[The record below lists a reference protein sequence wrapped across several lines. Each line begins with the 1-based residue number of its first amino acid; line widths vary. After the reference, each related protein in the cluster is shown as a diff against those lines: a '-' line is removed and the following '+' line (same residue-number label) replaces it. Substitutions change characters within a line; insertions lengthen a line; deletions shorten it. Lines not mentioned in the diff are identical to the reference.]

1 MTMSIYKR
9 LGIRTVINGNAT
21 LTRLGG
27 SIMPPEVVA
36 AMADASKHFVDIIE
50 LQKRVGE
57 EIAKLTHN
65 EAAYVSCGAA
75 AALTLSTAACITG
88 LDAAKRE
95 KLPLSLSSGRGGFQP
110 HTLPPGR
117 GGFQPHTMKNEVI
130 VHRHGR
136 VGYDFAVRQV
146 GVTFVEIGNENGTS
160 PDELESAITEKTAA
174 VFYFANPSREHLWVS
189 YEEAIAIAKRH
200 DVPLIVDAAAQLPP
214 PENLWRFTQMGADLA
229 LFSGGKGL
237 CGPQSSGLIVG
248 KQSLID
254 AIAFN
259 GPPHP
264 FIGRGMK
271 VGKEEM
277 IGLLAAVEWYVNQ
290 DHVQLQQSYEDQ
302 VTYYA
307 GVFADI
313 QGVTVHRSFP
323 SEAGQPMPRTEIRF
337 DEEHLGITRNE
348 ILQQLAE
355 GEPAIDIAGAGAN
368 GVLINGQTLMPGE
381 IEIIAQRL
389 KEIVLS
395 PRKL

>member
-1 MTMSIYKR
+1 MSIYKR

-36 AMADASKHFVDIIE
+36 AMADAAKHFVDIIE

-88 LDAAKRE
+88 LDPDTRE
-95 KLPLSLSSGRGGFQP
+95 KLPHLDPS
-110 HTLPPGR
+110 
-117 GGFQPHTMKNEVI
+117 MKSEVI

-146 GVTFVEIGNENGTS
+146 GVTFVEIGDENGTTS
-160 PDELESAITEKTAA
+160 DELENAITEKTAA
-174 VFYFANPSREHLWVS
+174 IFYFANPTREHLWVP

-200 DVPLIVDAAAQLPP
+200 NVPLIVDAAAQLPP

-248 KQSLID
+248 KESLIE

-271 VGKEEM
+271 VEKKNWSVYS
-277 IGLLAAVEWYVNQ
+277 LLLSGTWIRTTTNYSNPTRIRLPTTTKCSQISKA
-290 DHVQLQQSYEDQ
+290 LQSI
-302 VTYYA
+302 V
-307 GVFADI
+307 
-313 QGVTVHRSFP
+313 SFP
-323 SEAGQPMPRTEIRF
+323 PKPDNPCLAPKFGLM
-337 DEEHLGITRNE
+337 RNNSASHGTKSFSNSQKVNP
-348 ILQQLAE
+348 LLTFQ
-355 GEPAIDIAGAGAN
+355 D
-368 GVLINGQTLMPGE
+368 
-381 IEIIAQRL
+381 QR
-389 KEIVLS
+389 KTVS
-395 PRKL
+395 SSMDKR

>member
-1 MTMSIYKR
+1 MKLTSTSVNWTVKKLGSIYKR

-36 AMADASKHFVDIIE
+36 AMLDASKHFVDIID

-57 EIAKLTHN
+57 EIAKRTHN

-75 AALTLSTAACITG
+75 AGLTLSTAACITG
-88 LDAAKRE
+88 LDATKRE
-95 KLPLSLSSGRGGFQP
+95 KLPHLDAS
-110 HTLPPGR
+110 
-117 GGFQPHTMKNEVI
+117 MKNEVI

-136 VGYDFAVRQV
+136 VGYDFAIRQV
-146 GVTFVEIGNENGTS
+146 GVTFVEIGDANGTT
-160 PDELESAITEKTAA
+160 PYELERAITEKTAA
-174 VFYFANPSREHLWVS
+174 IFYFANPTREHLWVP
-189 YEEAIAIAKRH
+189 YEKAIAIAKRH

-214 PENLWRFTQMGADLA
+214 PENLWRFTEMGADVA

-237 CGPQSSGLIVG
+237 CGPQSSGLILG
-248 KQSLID
+248 KKSLIE

-277 IGLLAAVEWYVNQ
+277 VGLLAAVEWYLDQ
-290 DHVQLQQSYEDQ
+290 DHEALQQAYEDQ
-302 VTYYA
+302 VTYYTE
-307 GVFADI
+307 VFADV
-313 QGVTVHRSFP
+313 QGVTVHRSYP

-337 DEEHLGITRNE
+337 DEARLGITRTE
-348 ILQQLAE
+348 ILQHLAD
-355 GEPAIDIAGAGAN
+355 GEPAIDIAAAGAN
-368 GVLINGQTLMPGE
+368 GVLINGQTLMPEE
-381 IEIIAQRL
+381 IEIIAHRIKKIL
-389 KEIVLS
+389 TETLI
-395 PRKL
+395 

>member
-1 MTMSIYKR
+1 
-9 LGIRTVINGNAT
+9 
-21 LTRLGG
+21 
-27 SIMPPEVVA
+27 MPPEVVK
-36 AMADASKHFVDIIE
+36 AMAEASQYFVDIIE

-57 EIAKLTHN
+57 ELAKLTHN

-95 KLPLSLSSGRGGFQP
+95 KLPHLDAS
-110 HTLPPGR
+110 
-117 GGFQPHTMKNEVI
+117 MKNEVI

-146 GVTFVEIGNENGTS
+146 GVTFVEIGDENGTT
-160 PDELESAITEKTAA
+160 PDELEAAITEKTAA
-174 VFYFANPSREHLWVS
+174 IFYFANPSREYLWVP
-189 YEEAIAIAKRH
+189 YEKAIPVAKRH
-200 DVPLIVDAAAQLPP
+200 GIPLIVDTAAQLPP

-237 CGPQSSGLIVG
+237 YGPQSSGLIVG
-248 KQSLID
+248 KKSLIE

-264 FIGRGMK
+264 YIGRGMK

-277 IGLLAAVEWYVNQ
+277 VGLLAAVKWYLNQ
-290 DHVQLQQSYEDQ
+290 DHEELQQSYEDQ

-307 GVFADI
+307 EVFADI

-337 DEEHLGITRNE
+337 DEEQLGITRNE
-348 ILQQLAE
+348 ILQQLAA
-355 GEPAIDIAGAGAN
+355 GEPSIDIAGTGAN

-381 IEIIAQRL
+381 VEIIAQRL
-389 KEIVLS
+389 KEILDET
-395 PRKL
+395 

>member
-1 MTMSIYKR
+1 MNIYKR

-36 AMADASKHFVDIIE
+36 AMADAAKHFVDIID

-75 AALTLSTAACITG
+75 AGLTLSTAACITG

-95 KLPLSLSSGRGGFQP
+95 KLPLSLSPPVGAVSNRTHAP
-110 HTLPPGR
+110 SPGR
-117 GGFQPHTMKNEVI
+117 DSFQPHTMKNEII

-146 GVTFVEIGNENGTS
+146 GVAFVEIGDENGTS
-160 PDELESAITEKTAA
+160 AAELENAITEKTAA
-174 VFYFANPSREHLWVS
+174 IFYFANPDREHLWVP
-189 YEEAIAIAKRH
+189 YQEAIAIAKRH

-214 PENLWRFTQMGADLA
+214 PENLWRFTEMGADLA

-248 KQSLID
+248 KKSLIE

-277 IGLLAAVEWYVNQ
+277 VGLLAAVEWYLNQ
-290 DHVQLQQSYEDQ
+290 DHEELQQSYEDQ

-307 GVFADI
+307 EVFADT

-368 GVLINGQTLMPGE
+368 GVLINGQTLMPAE
-381 IEIIAQRL
+381 VEIIAQRL
-389 KEIVLS
+389 KEILNET
-395 PRKL
+395 

>member
-1 MTMSIYKR
+1 MNIYQR

-27 SIMPPEVVA
+27 SIMPSEVVA
-36 AMADASKHFVDIIE
+36 AMVDASKHFVDIIE

-88 LDAAKRE
+88 LDPAKRE
-95 KLPLSLSSGRGGFQP
+95 NLPLGTSGGDSSQPIGTSSGRSGFQP
-110 HTLPPGR
+110 PI
-117 GGFQPHTMKNEVI
+117 MKNEAI

-146 GVTFVEIGNENGTS
+146 GVNFVEIGDENGTT
-160 PDELESAITEKTAA
+160 PEELENTITEKTAA
-174 VFYFANPSREHLWVS
+174 IFYFANPSREHLWVP
-189 YEEAIAIAKRH
+189 YEKAISIAKKH

-237 CGPQSSGLIVG
+237 HGPQSSGLIVG
-248 KQSLID
+248 KKSLIE

-259 GPPHP
+259 GPPNP

-277 IGLLAAVEWYVNQ
+277 VGLLAAVEWYLNQ
-290 DHVQLQQSYEDQ
+290 DHEKLQQSYEDQ
-302 VTYYA
+302 ITYYTE
-307 GVFADI
+307 VFKDI

-337 DEEHLGITRNE
+337 DAKELGITRDDL
-348 ILQQLAE
+348 LQQLQTSD
-355 GEPAIDIAGAGAN
+355 PAIDIAGAGAN
-368 GVLINGQTLMPGE
+368 GVFINGQTLMPGE
-381 IEIIAQRL
+381 IEIIANRI
-389 KEIVLS
+389 KEILW
-395 PRKL
+395 RKHK

>member
-1 MTMSIYKR
+1 MNIYKR
-9 LGIRTVINGNAT
+9 LGIHTVINGNAT

-88 LDAAKRE
+88 LDATKRE
-95 KLPLSLSSGRGGFQP
+95 KLPHLDDS
-110 HTLPPGR
+110 
-117 GGFQPHTMKNEVI
+117 MKNEAI

-146 GVTFVEIGNENGTS
+146 GVNFVEIGDENGTTAA
-160 PDELESAITEKTAA
+160 ELENAITEKTAA
-174 VFYFANPSREHLWVS
+174 IFYFANPGREHLWVP
-189 YEEAIAIAKRH
+189 YEKAISIAKKH

-214 PENLWRFTQMGADLA
+214 PENLWRFTHKGADLA

-237 CGPQSSGLIVG
+237 HGPQSSGLIVG
-248 KQSLID
+248 TKPLIE

-271 VGKEEM
+271 VGKEELV
-277 IGLLAAVEWYVNQ
+277 GLLAAVEWYLNQ
-290 DHVQLQQSYEDQ
+290 DHAQLQQSYEDQ
-302 VTYYA
+302 ITYYA
-307 GVFADI
+307 EVFKDI
-313 QGVTVHRSFP
+313 RGVTVHRSFP

-337 DEEHLGITRNE
+337 DAEQLGITRDE
-348 ILQQLAE
+348 ILQQLQT
-355 GEPAIDIAGAGAN
+355 GDPAIDIAGTGAN
-368 GVLINGQTLMPGE
+368 GVLINGQTLMPEE
-381 IEIIAQRL
+381 IEIIAHRL
-389 KEIVLS
+389 KEILCS
-395 PRKL
+395 IDC

>member
-1 MTMSIYKR
+1 MNIYKR

-27 SIMPPEVVA
+27 SIMPSEVVA
-36 AMADASKHFVDIIE
+36 AMVDASKHFVDIIE

-75 AALTLSTAACITG
+75 AALTLSTAACVTG
-88 LDAAKRE
+88 LDATKRE
-95 KLPLSLSSGRGGFQP
+95 KLPHLDAS
-110 HTLPPGR
+110 
-117 GGFQPHTMKNEVI
+117 MKSEVI

-146 GVTFVEIGNENGTS
+146 GVTFVEIGDENGTTS
-160 PDELESAITEKTAA
+160 DELESAITEKTAA
-174 VFYFANPSREHLWVS
+174 IFYFANPSREHLWVP
-189 YEEAIAIAKRH
+189 YEKAISIAQKH
-200 DVPLIVDAAAQLPP
+200 GVPLIVDAAAQLPP
-214 PENLWRFTQMGADLA
+214 PENLWHFTQMGADLA

-237 CGPQSSGLIVG
+237 QGPQSSGLIVG
-248 KQSLID
+248 KKSLIE

-271 VGKEEM
+271 VGKEELV
-277 IGLLAAVEWYVNQ
+277 GLLAAVEWYLNQ
-290 DHVQLQQSYEDQ
+290 DHSEVQQSYEDQ

-307 GVFADI
+307 EVFKDI

-337 DEEHLGITRNE
+337 DTEQLGITRDE
-348 ILQQLAE
+348 ILQQLQT
-355 GEPAIDIAGAGAN
+355 GDPAIDIAGGGEN
-368 GVLINGQTLMPGE
+368 GVVINGQTLMPGE
-381 IEIIAQRL
+381 VEIIAQRL
-389 KEIVLS
+389 KAILFGK
-395 PRKL
+395 PP

>member
-1 MTMSIYKR
+1 MNIYKR

-36 AMADASKHFVDIIE
+36 AMADAAKHFVDIID

-95 KLPLSLSSGRGGFQP
+95 KITPLSRAPGRCGFQP
-110 HTLPPGR
+110 HTGPLSREVRFPTA
-117 GGFQPHTMKNEVI
+117 HNEKRNHCPSPRARRI
-130 VHRHGR
+130 RLRRTPSRCHIRRDRQRHRHSSR
-136 VGYDFAVRQV
+136 RIRKRHHRENRRHLLLRQPL
-146 GVTFVEIGNENGTS
+146 IENTS
-160 PDELESAITEKTAA
+160 GSP
-174 VFYFANPSREHLWVS
+174 

-214 PENLWRFTQMGADLA
+214 PESLWRFTQMGADLA

-248 KQSLID
+248 KKSLID

-271 VGKEEM
+271 VGKEEKWS
-277 IGLLAAVEWYVNQ
+277 GYLPQWN
-290 DHVQLQQSYEDQ
+290 
-302 VTYYA
+302 
-307 GVFADI
+307 
-313 QGVTVHRSFP
+313 
-323 SEAGQPMPRTEIRF
+323 
-337 DEEHLGITRNE
+337 GI
-348 ILQQLAE
+348 
-355 GEPAIDIAGAGAN
+355 
-368 GVLINGQTLMPGE
+368 
-381 IEIIAQRL
+381 
-389 KEIVLS
+389 
-395 PRKL
+395 

>member
-1 MTMSIYKR
+1 MTIYKR

-36 AMADASKHFVDIIE
+36 AMVDASKHFVDIIE

-88 LDAAKRE
+88 LDATKRG
-95 KLPLSLSSGRGGFQP
+95 KLPHLDDS
-110 HTLPPGR
+110 
-117 GGFQPHTMKNEVI
+117 MKSEVI

-136 VGYDFAVRQV
+136 VGYDFAVQQV
-146 GVTFVEIGNENGTS
+146 GVTFVEIGDENGTPS
-160 PDELESAITEKTAA
+160 DELESAITEKTAA
-174 VFYFANPSREHLWVS
+174 IFYFANPSREHLWVP
-189 YEEAIAIAKRH
+189 YEKAISIAQKH
-200 DVPLIVDAAAQLPP
+200 NVPLIVDAAAQLPP
-214 PENLWRFTQMGADLA
+214 PENLWRFTQMGADLV

-237 CGPQSSGLIVG
+237 QGPQSSGLIVG
-248 KQSLID
+248 KKPLIE

-277 IGLLAAVEWYVNQ
+277 VGLLAAVEWYLNQ
-290 DHVQLQQSYEDQ
+290 DHNEIQQSYEDQ

-307 GVFADI
+307 EVFKDI

-323 SEAGQPMPRTEIRF
+323 SEAGQSMPRTEIQF
-337 DEEHLGITRNE
+337 DPEQLNITRDE
-348 ILQQLAE
+348 ILQRLQT
-355 GEPAIDIAGAGAN
+355 GDPAIDIAGTGDN
-368 GVLINGQTLMPGE
+368 GVLINGQTLTPRE
-381 IEIIAQRL
+381 VEIIAHRL
-389 KEIVLS
+389 KEILCS
-395 PRKL
+395 IDR

>member
-1 MTMSIYKR
+1 MNVYEE
-9 LGIRTVINGNAT
+9 LGIRTIINGNAT

-27 SIMPPEVVA
+27 SIMPAEVVT
-36 AMADASKHFVDIIE
+36 AMIEASKYFVDIIA

-57 EIAKLTHN
+57 ELARLTHN

-95 KLPLSLSSGRGGFQP
+95 QLPLGSGSGAP
-110 HTLPPGR
+110 NLA
-117 GGFQPHTMKNEVI
+117 TMKSEVI
-130 VHRHGR
+130 VHRYGR

-146 GVTFVEIGNENGTS
+146 GVTFVELGDENGTS
-160 PDELESAITEKTAA
+160 PDELEAAITDKTAA
-174 VFYFANPSREHLWVS
+174 LFYFANPSREHLWVP
-189 YEEAIAIAKRH
+189 YEEGITIAKRH
-200 DVPLIVDAAAQLPP
+200 GVPVIVDAAAQLPP
-214 PENLWRFTQMGADLA
+214 KENLWRFTEMGADLVM
-229 LFSGGKGL
+229 FSGGKGL

-248 KQSLID
+248 TQQLID

-277 IGLLAAVEWYVNQ
+277 VGLLASVKWYLKHA
-290 DHVQLQQSYEDQ
+290 DTFQQVYEEQ
-302 VTYYA
+302 VVYFA
-307 GVFADI
+307 QEFADVP
-313 QGVTVHRSFP
+313 GVEVHRSFP

-337 DEEHLGITRNE
+337 DENRLGITRDA
-348 ILQQLAE
+348 ILHKLAAE
-355 GEPAIDIAGAGAN
+355 EPAIDIAGAGSN

-381 IEIIAQRL
+381 VQIIARRL
-389 KEIVLS
+389 KEILEI
-395 PRKL
+395 

>member
-1 MTMSIYKR
+1 MSIYKR

-27 SIMPPEVVA
+27 SIMPTEVVN

-65 EAAYVSCGAA
+65 EAAYVSNGAA

-88 LDAAKRE
+88 LDASKRA
-95 KLPLSLSSGRGGFQP
+95 KLPHLDNS
-110 HTLPPGR
+110 
-117 GGFQPHTMKNEVI
+117 MKNEVI

-136 VGYDFAVRQV
+136 VGYDFAVQMT
-146 GVTFVEIGNENGTS
+146 GVTFVEIGDENGTT
-160 PDELESAITEKTAA
+160 PDELENAITDKTAA
-174 VFYFANPSREHLWVS
+174 IFYFANPSREHLWVP
-189 YEEAIAIAKRH
+189 YEKGIEIAQKHGI
-200 DVPLIVDAAAQLPP
+200 PLIVDAAAQLPP
-214 PENLWRFTQMGADLA
+214 PENLWRFTQMGADIA
-229 LFSGGKGL
+229 MFSGGKGL

-248 KQSLID
+248 KKPLID

-277 IGLLAAVEWYVNQ
+277 VGLLAAVEWYLNQ
-290 DHVQLQQSYEDQ
+290 DHDEVMQSYEDQ
-302 VTYYA
+302 VAYYA
-307 GVFADI
+307 KVFKDI
-313 QGVTVHRSFP
+313 QGISVHRSFP

-337 DEEHLGITRNE
+337 DAEQLGVTRDE
-348 ILQQLAE
+348 ILHQLHI
-355 GEPAIDIAGAGAN
+355 GEPSIDIAGAGAN
-368 GVLINGQTLMPGE
+368 GILINGQTLMQGE
-381 IEIIAQRL
+381 VKIIANRIKEIINTT
-389 KEIVLS
+389 K
-395 PRKL
+395 

>member
-1 MTMSIYKR
+1 MNIYKR

-88 LDAAKRE
+88 LDATKRE
-95 KLPLSLSSGRGGFQP
+95 KLPYLDAS
-110 HTLPPGR
+110 
-117 GGFQPHTMKNEVI
+117 MKNEII

-146 GVTFVEIGNENGTS
+146 GVTFVEIGDEDGTT
-160 PDELESAITEKTAA
+160 PDELESVITEKTAA
-174 VFYFANPSREHLWVS
+174 IFYFANPNREHLWVP
-189 YEEAIAIAKRH
+189 YEEAIAIAKKY

-214 PENLWRFTQMGADLA
+214 PENLWRFTHQGADLA

-248 KQSLID
+248 KKSLIE

-277 IGLLAAVEWYVNQ
+277 VGLFAAVDRYLDQ
-290 DHVQLQQSYEDQ
+290 DHEALQQSYEDQ
-302 VTYYA
+302 VTYYTE
-307 GVFADI
+307 VFADM

-337 DEEHLGITRNE
+337 AEARLGITRNE
-348 ILQQLAE
+348 ILQQLAA
-355 GEPAIDIAGAGAN
+355 GEPAIDIAAAGAN

-381 IEIIAQRL
+381 IEIIAHRL
-389 KEIVLS
+389 KKILQ
-395 PRKL
+395 

>member
-1 MTMSIYKR
+1 MNIYKR

-36 AMADASKHFVDIIE
+36 AMAEASKHFVDIIE

-57 EIAKLTHN
+57 EIAKRTYN

-88 LDAAKRE
+88 LDPAKRE
-95 KLPLSLSSGRGGFQP
+95 KLPYLDTS
-110 HTLPPGR
+110 
-117 GGFQPHTMKNEVI
+117 MKSEVI

-146 GVTFVEIGNENGTS
+146 GVSFVEIGDENGTS
-160 PDELESAITEKTAA
+160 PDELENAITEKTAA
-174 VFYFANPSREHLWVS
+174 IFYFANPSREHLWVP
-189 YEEAIAIAKRH
+189 YEKAIAIAKKH
-200 DVPLIVDAAAQLPP
+200 QVPLIVDAAAQLPP
-214 PENLWRFTQMGADLA
+214 PENLWRFTHKGADLA

-237 CGPQSSGLIVG
+237 QGPQSSGLILG
-248 KQSLID
+248 KKSLID

-277 IGLLAAVEWYVNQ
+277 VGLLAAVQWYLDQ
-290 DHVQLQQSYEDQ
+290 DHEHLQQSYEDQ
-302 VTYYA
+302 ITYA
-307 GVFADI
+307 TEVFKNTP
-313 QGVTVHRSFP
+313 GVTVHRSFP

-337 DEEHLGITRNE
+337 DPEHLGITRDE
-348 ILQQLAE
+348 ILQHLQT
-355 GEPAIDIAGAGAN
+355 GDPAIDLAGAGEN
-368 GVLINGQTLMPGE
+368 GVVINGQTLMPGE
-381 IEIIAQRL
+381 IKIITHRL
-389 KEIVLS
+389 KEILAVS
-395 PRKL
+395 K

>member
-1 MTMSIYKR
+1 MNIYKR

-27 SIMPPEVVA
+27 SIMPSEVVE
-36 AMADASKHFVDIIE
+36 AMVEASKHFVDIIE

-57 EIAKLTHN
+57 EIAALTHN

-88 LDAAKRE
+88 LDTTTRE
-95 KLPLSLSSGRGGFQP
+95 KLPHLDAS
-110 HTLPPGR
+110 
-117 GGFQPHTMKNEVI
+117 MKSEVI

-146 GVTFVEIGNENGTS
+146 GVTFVEIGDENGTT
-160 PDELESAITEKTAA
+160 PDELENAISEKTAA
-174 VFYFANPSREHLWVS
+174 IFYFANPGREHLWVS
-189 YEEAIAIAKRH
+189 YEEAIAIAERH
-200 DVPLIVDAAAQLPP
+200 GVPLIVDAAAQLPP
-214 PENLWRFTQMGADLA
+214 PENLWRFTEMGADLA

-248 KQSLID
+248 KKSLIE

-277 IGLLAAVEWYVNQ
+277 VGLLAAVKWYLDQ
-290 DHVQLQQSYEDQ
+290 DHEALQQSYEDQ
-302 VTYYA
+302 ITYYDE
-307 GVFADI
+307 VFADI

-337 DEEHLGITRNE
+337 DAEQLGITRDE

-355 GEPAIDIAGAGAN
+355 GEPSIDIAGAGAD

-389 KEIVLS
+389 KEIVS
-395 PRKL
+395 NRRER

>member
-1 MTMSIYKR
+1 MTIYER

-36 AMADASKHFVDIIE
+36 AMSDASKHFVDIIE

-88 LDAAKRE
+88 LDATKRE
-95 KLPLSLSSGRGGFQP
+95 NLPLRPSPGTGGFQPSDSSSGRGGFQP
-110 HTLPPGR
+110 PP
-117 GGFQPHTMKNEVI
+117 MKSEVI

-136 VGYDFAVRQV
+136 VGYDFAVRQA
-146 GVTFVEIGNENGTS
+146 GVSFVEIGDENGTT
-160 PDELESAITEKTAA
+160 PDALENVITEKTAA
-174 VFYFANPSREHLWVS
+174 IFYFANPSREHLWVP
-189 YEEAIAIAKRH
+189 YKEAIAIAKKH

-237 CGPQSSGLIVG
+237 HGPQSSGLIVG
-248 KQSLID
+248 TKSLIE

-271 VGKEEM
+271 VGKEELV
-277 IGLLAAVEWYVNQ
+277 GLLAAVEWYLGQ
-290 DHVQLQQSYEDQ
+290 DHEQLQQSYEDQ
-302 VTYYA
+302 VTYYTE
-307 GVFADI
+307 VFENT

-337 DEEHLGITRNE
+337 DAEELGITRDE
-348 ILQQLAE
+348 ILEQLRT
-355 GEPAIDIAGAGAN
+355 GDPAIDIAGAGAD

-389 KEIVLS
+389 KEIVLN
-395 PRKL
+395 RGKR

>member
-1 MTMSIYKR
+1 MNIYKR

-27 SIMPPEVVA
+27 SIMPSEVVE
-36 AMADASKHFVDIIE
+36 AMVEASKHFVDIIE

-57 EIAKLTHN
+57 EIAALTHN

-88 LDAAKRE
+88 LDTTTRE
-95 KLPLSLSSGRGGFQP
+95 KLPHLDAS
-110 HTLPPGR
+110 
-117 GGFQPHTMKNEVI
+117 MKSEVI

-146 GVTFVEIGNENGTS
+146 GVTFVEIGDENGTT
-160 PDELESAITEKTAA
+160 PDELENAISEKTAA
-174 VFYFANPSREHLWVS
+174 IFYFANPGREHLWVS
-189 YEEAIAIAKRH
+189 YEEAIAIAERH
-200 DVPLIVDAAAQLPP
+200 GVPLIVDAAAQLPP
-214 PENLWRFTQMGADLA
+214 PENLWRFTEMGADLA

-248 KQSLID
+248 KKSLIE
-254 AIAFN
+254 AITFN

-277 IGLLAAVEWYVNQ
+277 VGLLAAVKWYLDQ
-290 DHVQLQQSYEDQ
+290 DHEALQQSYEDQ
-302 VTYYA
+302 VTYYDE
-307 GVFADI
+307 VFADI

-337 DEEHLGITRNE
+337 DAEQLGITRDE
-348 ILQQLAE
+348 ILQQLAD
-355 GEPAIDIAGAGAN
+355 GEPSIDIAGAGAD
-368 GVLINGQTLMPGE
+368 GVIINGQTLMPGE

-389 KEIVLS
+389 KEIVS
-395 PRKL
+395 NRRER

>member
-1 MTMSIYKR
+1 MSIYKR
-9 LGIRTVINGNAT
+9 LGIPTVINGNAT

-36 AMADASKHFVDIIE
+36 AMADAAKHFIDIIE

-88 LDAAKRE
+88 LDPDKRE
-95 KLPLSLSSGRGGFQP
+95 KLPHLDAS
-110 HTLPPGR
+110 
-117 GGFQPHTMKNEVI
+117 MKSEVI

-146 GVTFVEIGNENGTS
+146 GVTFVEIGDENGTRS
-160 PDELESAITEKTAA
+160 DELENAITEKTAA
-174 VFYFANPSREHLWVS
+174 IFYFANPSREHLWVP

-200 DVPLIVDAAAQLPP
+200 NVPLIVDAAAQLPP
-214 PENLWRFTQMGADLA
+214 PKNLWHFTQMGADLA

-248 KQSLID
+248 KKSLIE

-271 VGKEEM
+271 VGKEELV
-277 IGLLAAVEWYVNQ
+277 GLLAAVEWYLGQ
-290 DHVQLQQSYEDQ
+290 DHDKLQQSYEDQ
-302 VTYYA
+302 VTYYDE
-307 GVFADI
+307 VFSDI
-313 QGVTVHRSFP
+313 QGVTVHRIFP

-337 DEEHLGITRNE
+337 DAEQLGITRNE

-355 GEPAIDIAGAGAN
+355 GEPSIDIPGSGEN
-368 GVLINGQTLMPGE
+368 GVIINGQTLMPGE
-381 IEIIAQRL
+381 VEIIAQRL
-389 KEIVLS
+389 KAILFGKR
-395 PRKL
+395 P

>member
-1 MTMSIYKR
+1 MTIYKR
-9 LGIRTVINGNAT
+9 LGIGTVINGNAT

-88 LDAAKRE
+88 LDTTKRE
-95 KLPLSLSSGRGGFQP
+95 KLPHLDNS
-110 HTLPPGR
+110 
-117 GGFQPHTMKNEVI
+117 MKREVI

-136 VGYDFAVRQV
+136 VGYDFAVQQV
-146 GVTFVEIGNENGTS
+146 GVRFAEIGDENGTT
-160 PDELESAITEKTAA
+160 PGELENAITEKTAA
-174 VFYFANPSREHLWVS
+174 IFYFANPSREHLWVP
-189 YEEAIAIAKRH
+189 YEQAIAIAKKH
-200 DVPLIVDAAAQLPP
+200 NVPLIIDAAAQLPP

-237 CGPQSSGLIVG
+237 HGPQSSGLIVG
-248 KQSLID
+248 TKSLID

-277 IGLLAAVEWYVNQ
+277 VGLLAAVEWYLNQ
-290 DHVQLQQSYEDQ
+290 DHKQLQQSYEDQ

-307 GVFADI
+307 EIFKDI

-337 DEEHLGITRNE
+337 DPEQLGITRDE
-348 ILQQLAE
+348 ILQQLRT
-355 GEPAIDIAGAGAN
+355 GDPAIDIAGAGAN
-368 GVLINGQTLMPGE
+368 GVFVNGQTLMPGE

-389 KEIVLS
+389 KEILGS
-395 PRKL
+395 KK

>member
-1 MTMSIYKR
+1 MSIYKR

-36 AMADASKHFVDIIE
+36 AMADAAKHFVDIIE

-88 LDAAKRE
+88 LDPDTRE
-95 KLPLSLSSGRGGFQP
+95 KLPHLDAS
-110 HTLPPGR
+110 
-117 GGFQPHTMKNEVI
+117 MKSEVI

-136 VGYDFAVRQV
+136 VGYDYAIRQV
-146 GVTFVEIGNENGTS
+146 GVTFVEIGDKNGAT
-160 PDELESAITEKTAA
+160 PDELENAITEKTAA
-174 VFYFANPSREHLWVS
+174 IFYFANPSREHLWVP
-189 YEEAIAIAKRH
+189 YEKAISIAKRH
-200 DVPLIVDAAAQLPP
+200 NVPFIVDAAAQLPP

-248 KQSLID
+248 KKALIA

-271 VGKEEM
+271 VGKEELV
-277 IGLLAAVEWYVNQ
+277 GLLTAVEWYLNQ
-290 DHVQLQQSYEDQ
+290 DHDKLQQSYEDQ
-302 VTYYA
+302 VTYYDE
-307 GVFADI
+307 VFADI
-313 QGVTVHRSFP
+313 QGVTVHRIFP

-337 DEEHLGITRNE
+337 DAEHLGITRNE
-348 ILQQLAE
+348 ILQQLVE
-355 GEPAIDIAGAGAN
+355 GDPSIELPGSGEN
-368 GVLINGQTLMPGE
+368 GVIINGQTLMPGE

-389 KEIVLS
+389 KEILDGT
-395 PRKL
+395 

>member
-1 MTMSIYKR
+1 MNIYER

-27 SIMPPEVVA
+27 SIMPPQVVA

-88 LDAAKRE
+88 LDATKRE
-95 KLPLSLSSGRGGFQP
+95 KLPHLDTS
-110 HTLPPGR
+110 
-117 GGFQPHTMKNEVI
+117 MKREVI

-146 GVTFVEIGNENGTS
+146 GVTFVEIGNENGTT
-160 PDELESAITEKTAA
+160 PDELENAITEKTAA
-174 VFYFANPSREHLWVS
+174 IFYFANPSREHLWVP
-189 YEEAIAIAKRH
+189 YEEASAIAKQH
-200 DVPLIVDAAAQLPP
+200 NVPLIVDAAAQLPP
-214 PENLWRFTQMGADLA
+214 PENLWRFTQRGADLA

-248 KQSLID
+248 KESLIA

-277 IGLLAAVEWYVNQ
+277 VGLLAAVEWYVNQ
-290 DHVQLQQSYEDQ
+290 DHVELQQSYEDQ
-302 VTYYA
+302 VTYYDE
-307 GVFADI
+307 VFADI

-355 GEPAIDIAGAGAN
+355 GEPSIDIAGAGAN

-389 KEIVLS
+389 KNILGNINGT
-395 PRKL
+395 

>member
-1 MTMSIYKR
+1 MNVYDE
-9 LGIRTVINGNAT
+9 LGIRTIINGNAT

-27 SIMPPEVVA
+27 SIMPAEVVA
-36 AMADASKHFVDIIE
+36 AMVAASKHFVDIIA

-57 EIAKLTHN
+57 ELAKLTHN

-95 KLPLSLSSGRGGFQP
+95 QLPLDSGSGERN
-110 HTLPPGR
+110 LA
-117 GGFQPHTMKNEVI
+117 TMKSEVI
-130 VHRHGR
+130 VHRYGR

-146 GVTFVEIGNENGTS
+146 GVTFVEIGDENGTS
-160 PDELESAITEKTAA
+160 PDELEAAITDKTAA
-174 VFYFANPSREHLWVS
+174 FFYFANPSREHLWVP
-189 YEEAIAIAKRH
+189 YEAGIAIAKRH
-200 DVPLIVDAAAQLPP
+200 GVPVIVDAAAQLPP
-214 PENLWRFTQMGADLA
+214 KENLWRFTEMGAELVM
-229 LFSGGKGL
+229 FSGGKGL

-248 KQSLID
+248 TQQLID

-277 IGLLAAVEWYVNQ
+277 VGLLAAVKWYLKHA
-290 DHVQLQQSYEDQ
+290 DMFQQVYEEQ
-302 VTYYA
+302 VVYFTQA
-307 GVFADI
+307 FADVP
-313 QGVTVHRSFP
+313 GVEVQRSFP

-337 DEEHLGITRNE
+337 DENRLGITRDA
-348 ILQQLAE
+348 ILHKLAAE
-355 GEPAIDIAGAGAN
+355 EPAIDIAGAGSN

-381 IEIIAQRL
+381 VQIIARRL
-389 KEIVLS
+389 KEILEI
-395 PRKL
+395 

>member
-57 EIAKLTHN
+57 EIAKLTAN

-88 LDAAKRE
+88 LDPTKRE
-95 KLPLSLSSGRGGFQP
+95 KLPHLDAS
-110 HTLPPGR
+110 
-117 GGFQPHTMKNEVI
+117 MKSEVI

-146 GVTFVEIGNENGTS
+146 GVTFVEIGDENGTT
-160 PDELESAITEKTAA
+160 PNELEAAITEKTAA
-174 VFYFANPSREHLWVS
+174 IFYFANPGREHLWVP
-189 YEEAIAIAKRH
+189 YTEAIAIAKRH
-200 DVPLIVDAAAQLPP
+200 NVPLIVDAAAQLPP

-248 KQSLID
+248 NKSLIE

-271 VGKEEM
+271 VGKEELV
-277 IGLLAAVEWYVNQ
+277 GLLAAVEWYVGQN
-290 DHVQLQQSYEDQ
+290 HEELQQSYEDQ
-302 VTYYA
+302 VAYYDEIFA
-307 GVFADI
+307 GI

-337 DEEHLGITRNE
+337 DEVQLGITRNE
-348 ILQQLAE
+348 ILRQLAE
-355 GEPAIDIAGAGAN
+355 GEPSIDIAGAGAD

-381 IEIIAQRL
+381 VEIIAQRL
-389 KEIVLS
+389 KEILNET
-395 PRKL
+395 

>member
-1 MTMSIYKR
+1 MNIYKR

-36 AMADASKHFVDIIE
+36 AMVDASKHFVDIIE
-50 LQKRVGE
+50 LQKGVGE

-88 LDAAKRE
+88 LDAVKRG
-95 KLPLSLSSGRGGFQP
+95 KLPHLDAL
-110 HTLPPGR
+110 
-117 GGFQPHTMKNEVI
+117 MKNEII

-146 GVTFVEIGNENGTS
+146 GVTFVEIGDENGTTS
-160 PDELESAITEKTAA
+160 TELENAITEKTAA
-174 VFYFANPSREHLWVS
+174 IFYFANPGREHLWVP

-214 PENLWRFTQMGADLA
+214 PESLWRFTQMGADLA

-248 KQSLID
+248 KKSLIE

-271 VGKEEM
+271 VGKEELV
-277 IGLLAAVEWYVNQ
+277 GLLAAVEWYLNH
-290 DHVQLQQSYEDQ
+290 DHEALQQSYEDQ
-302 VTYYA
+302 VTYYDE
-307 GVFADI
+307 VFSDT

-355 GEPAIDIAGAGAN
+355 GEPSIDIAGAGAN

-381 IEIIAQRL
+381 VEIIAQRL

-395 PRKL
+395 PASSKER

>member
-1 MTMSIYKR
+1 MTIYKR

-36 AMADASKHFVDIIE
+36 AMTDASKHFVDIIE

-88 LDAAKRE
+88 LDATKRG
-95 KLPLSLSSGRGGFQP
+95 KLPHLDAS
-110 HTLPPGR
+110 
-117 GGFQPHTMKNEVI
+117 MKNEVI
-130 VHRHGR
+130 VHHHGR

-146 GVTFVEIGNENGTS
+146 GVTFVEIGDENGTT
-160 PDELESAITEKTAA
+160 PTELENAITEKTAA
-174 VFYFANPSREHLWVS
+174 IFYFANPGREHLWVS
-189 YEEAIAIAKRH
+189 YEKAVAIAKRH

-248 KQSLID
+248 KKSLIE

-271 VGKEEM
+271 VGKEELV
-277 IGLLAAVEWYVNQ
+277 GLLAAVEWYLNH
-290 DHVQLQQSYEDQ
+290 DHGELQQSYEDQ
-302 VTYYA
+302 VTYYDE
-307 GVFADI
+307 VFADT

-348 ILQQLAE
+348 ILHQLQT
-355 GEPAIDIAGAGAN
+355 GEPSIDIAGAGAN

-381 IEIIAQRL
+381 VKIIAQRL

-395 PRKL
+395 QRKL

>member
-1 MTMSIYKR
+1 MNIYKR

-75 AALTLSTAACITG
+75 AALTLSTAACVTG
-88 LDAAKRE
+88 LDATKRE
-95 KLPLSLSSGRGGFQP
+95 KLPHLDAS
-110 HTLPPGR
+110 
-117 GGFQPHTMKNEVI
+117 MKSEVI

-146 GVTFVEIGNENGTS
+146 GVTFVEIGDEKGTTS
-160 PDELESAITEKTAA
+160 DELESAITEKTAA
-174 VFYFANPSREHLWVS
+174 IFYFANPGREHLWVS
-189 YEEAIAIAKRH
+189 YEKAIFIAQKH
-200 DVPLIVDAAAQLPP
+200 SIPIIVDAAAQLPP
-214 PENLWRFTQMGADLA
+214 PENLWHFTQMGADLA

-237 CGPQSSGLIVG
+237 QGPQSSGLIVG
-248 KQSLID
+248 KKSLIE
-254 AIAFN
+254 AVAFN

-277 IGLLAAVEWYVNQ
+277 VGLLAAVEWYLNQ
-290 DHVQLQQSYEDQ
+290 DHNEVQQSYEDQ

-307 GVFADI
+307 EVFKDI
-313 QGVTVHRSFP
+313 QGITVHRSFP

-337 DEEHLGITRNE
+337 DAEQLNITRDE
-348 ILQQLAE
+348 ILQQLQT
-355 GEPAIDIAGAGAN
+355 GDPAIDIAGAGEN
-368 GVLINGQTLMPGE
+368 GVVINGQTLMPGE
-381 IEIIAQRL
+381 VEIIAQRL
-389 KEIVLS
+389 KAILFGKS
-395 PRKL
+395 P

>member
-1 MTMSIYKR
+1 MTIYKR

-57 EIAKLTHN
+57 EIARLTHN
-65 EAAYVSCGAA
+65 EAAYISCGAA

-88 LDAAKRE
+88 LDPVKRE
-95 KLPLSLSSGRGGFQP
+95 KLPLSL
-110 HTLPPGR
+110 PPGR
-117 GGFQPHTMKNEVI
+117 CGFQPHTMKNEVI

-146 GVTFVEIGNENGTS
+146 GVTFVEIGDENGTTS
-160 PDELESAITEKTAA
+160 TELENAITEKTAA
-174 VFYFANPSREHLWVS
+174 IFYFANPGREHLWVP

-214 PENLWRFTQMGADLA
+214 PESLWRFTQMGADLA

-248 KQSLID
+248 KKSLIE

-271 VGKEEM
+271 VGKEELV
-277 IGLLAAVEWYVNQ
+277 GLLAAVEWYLNH
-290 DHVQLQQSYEDQ
+290 DHEALQQSYEDQ
-302 VTYYA
+302 VTYYDE
-307 GVFADI
+307 VFSDT

-355 GEPAIDIAGAGAN
+355 GEPSIDIAGAGAN

-381 IEIIAQRL
+381 VEIIAQRL
-389 KEIVLS
+389 KEILDNV
-395 PRKL
+395 P

>member
-1 MTMSIYKR
+1 MSIYKR

-27 SIMPPEVVA
+27 SIMPPEVVS
-36 AMADASKHFVDIIE
+36 AMAEASKHFVDIVE

-57 EIAKLTHN
+57 EIARLTHN

-88 LDAAKRE
+88 LDAAKRG
-95 KLPLSLSSGRGGFQP
+95 KLPHLDDS
-110 HTLPPGR
+110 
-117 GGFQPHTMKNEVI
+117 MKSEVI

-146 GVTFVEIGNENGTS
+146 GVTLVEIGDENGTT
-160 PDELESAITEKTAA
+160 PEDLESAITEKTAA
-174 VFYFANPSREHLWVS
+174 IFYFANPSRAHLWVP
-189 YEEAIAIAKRH
+189 YEKAIEIAKRH
-200 DVPLIVDAAAQLPP
+200 GVPLIVDAAAQLPP
-214 PENLWRFTQMGADLA
+214 PENLWRFTQLGADLA

-248 KQSLID
+248 KKSLIE

-277 IGLLAAVEWYVNQ
+277 VGLLAAVEWYLNQ
-290 DHVQLQQSYEDQ
+290 DHTQLMQSYEAQ
-302 VTYYA
+302 VTYYTSMFKDIR
-307 GVFADI
+307 GVS
-313 QGVTVHRSFP
+313 VHRSFP

-337 DEEHLGITRNE
+337 DAEQIGITRDE

-355 GEPAIDIAGAGAN
+355 GEPSIDIAGAGTN

-381 IEIIAQRL
+381 VEIIAQRL
-389 KEIVLS
+389 KEILEKTS
-395 PRKL
+395 

>member
-1 MTMSIYKR
+1 MNIYER

-27 SIMPPEVVA
+27 SIMPPAVVA
-36 AMADASKHFVDIIE
+36 AMADAAKHFVDIIE

-57 EIAKLTHN
+57 QIAKLTHN

-88 LDAAKRE
+88 LDPAKRE
-95 KLPLSLSSGRGGFQP
+95 KLPHLNAS
-110 HTLPPGR
+110 
-117 GGFQPHTMKNEVI
+117 MKNEVI

-146 GVTFVEIGNENGTS
+146 GVTFVEIGDENGTM
-160 PDELESAITEKTAA
+160 PDELEDAITEKTAA
-174 VFYFANPSREHLWVS
+174 IFYFANPSREHLWVP

-214 PENLWRFTQMGADLA
+214 PENLWRFTHKGADLA

-248 KQSLID
+248 KKSLIE

-277 IGLLAAVEWYVNQ
+277 VGLLAAVEWYLDQ
-290 DHVQLQQSYEDQ
+290 DHGQLQQSYEDQ
-302 VTYYA
+302 VTYYDE
-307 GVFADI
+307 VFANI

-337 DEEHLGITRNE
+337 DEEQLGITRND
-348 ILQQLAE
+348 ILRQLAE
-355 GEPAIDIAGAGAN
+355 GEPSIDIAGAGAN

-381 IEIIAQRL
+381 VEIIAQRL
-389 KEIVLS
+389 KHIVLS
-395 PRKL
+395 QRKL

>member
-1 MTMSIYKR
+1 MTIYKR
-9 LGIRTVINGNAT
+9 LGLRTVINGNAT

-27 SIMPPEVVA
+27 SIMPTEVVT
-36 AMADASKHFVDIIE
+36 AMAEASKHFVDILE

-95 KLPLSLSSGRGGFQP
+95 KLPHLDDA
-110 HTLPPGR
+110 
-117 GGFQPHTMKNEVI
+117 MKSEVI

-146 GVTFVEIGNENGTS
+146 GVKFVEIGTEDGTT
-160 PDELESAITEKTAA
+160 PDELENAITEKTAA
-174 VFYFANPSREHLWVS
+174 IFYFANPSREHLWVP
-189 YEEAIAIAKRH
+189 YAEAIAIAQKH
-200 DVPLIVDAAAQLPP
+200 GVPLIVDAAAQLPP

-237 CGPQSSGLIVG
+237 QGPQSSGLIVG
-248 KQSLID
+248 KQALID

-259 GPPHP
+259 GPPNP

-277 IGLLAAVEWYVNQ
+277 IGLLAAVEWYLNQ
-290 DHVQLQQSYEDQ
+290 DHDELQQAYENQ

-307 GVFADI
+307 EVFKDTE
-313 QGVTVHRSFP
+313 GVTVHRSFP

-337 DEEHLGITRNE
+337 DPEYFNITRDD
-348 ILQQLAE
+348 ILHELQT
-355 GEPAIDIAGAGAN
+355 GDPVIDIAGAGAN
-368 GVLINGQTLMPGE
+368 GVLINGQTLLPGE
-381 IEIIAQRL
+381 VEIIAYRL
-389 KEIVLS
+389 KEILG
-395 PRKL
+395 KTK

>member
-1 MTMSIYKR
+1 MTIYKR

-88 LDAAKRE
+88 LDAAMRE
-95 KLPLSLSSGRGGFQP
+95 KLPLSLSPGRCGFQP
-110 HTLPPGR
+110 HTI
-117 GGFQPHTMKNEVI
+117 KNEVI

-146 GVTFVEIGNENGTS
+146 GVTFVEIGDENGTT
-160 PDELESAITEKTAA
+160 PTELENAITEKTAA
-174 VFYFANPSREHLWVS
+174 IFYFANPGREHLWVS
-189 YEEAIAIAKRH
+189 YEDAIAIAKRH

-248 KQSLID
+248 KKSLIE

-277 IGLLAAVEWYVNQ
+277 VGLLAAVEWYLNH
-290 DHVQLQQSYEDQ
+290 DHGALQQSYEDQ
-302 VTYYA
+302 VTYYDE
-307 GVFADI
+307 VFADM

-337 DEEHLGITRNE
+337 DEERLGITRNE
-348 ILQQLAE
+348 ILHQLQT
-355 GEPAIDIAGAGAN
+355 GEPSIDIAGAGAN

-381 IEIIAQRL
+381 VEIIAQRL
-389 KEIVLS
+389 KEILGT
-395 PRKL
+395 

>member
-1 MTMSIYKR
+1 MSIYER

-88 LDAAKRE
+88 LDPAKRE
-95 KLPLSLSSGRGGFQP
+95 KLPHLDAS
-110 HTLPPGR
+110 
-117 GGFQPHTMKNEVI
+117 MKSEVI

-146 GVTFVEIGNENGTS
+146 GVTFVEIGTENGTTS
-160 PDELESAITEKTAA
+160 DELEDAITDKTA
-174 VFYFANPSREHLWVS
+174 VIFYFANPGREHLWVP
-189 YEEAIAIAKRH
+189 YTKAIEIAKKRG
-200 DVPLIVDAAAQLPP
+200 VPLVVDAAAQLPP
-214 PENLWRFTQMGADLA
+214 PENLWRFTEMGADLA

-248 KQSLID
+248 NKSLIE

-271 VGKEEM
+271 VGKEELV
-277 IGLLAAVEWYVNQ
+277 GLLAAVEWYLGQN
-290 DHVQLQQSYEDQ
+290 HEELQQSYEDQ
-302 VTYYA
+302 VAYYDA
-307 GVFADI
+307 VFADI
-313 QGVTVHRSFP
+313 RGVTVHRSFP

-348 ILQQLAE
+348 ILQQLAK
-355 GEPAIDIAGAGAN
+355 GEPAIDIAGAGTN

-381 IEIIAQRL
+381 VEIIAQRL
-389 KEIVLS
+389 KNIIL
-395 PRKL
+395 RNN

>member
-1 MTMSIYKR
+1 MNIYER

-36 AMADASKHFVDIIE
+36 AMADAAKHFVDIIE

-57 EIAKLTHN
+57 EIAKRTHN

-88 LDAAKRE
+88 LDPTKRE
-95 KLPLSLSSGRGGFQP
+95 KLPQLDAS
-110 HTLPPGR
+110 
-117 GGFQPHTMKNEVI
+117 MKSEVI

-146 GVTFVEIGNENGTS
+146 GVTFVEIGDENGTT
-160 PDELESAITEKTAA
+160 PDALENAITEKTAA
-174 VFYFANPSREHLWVS
+174 IFYFANPGREHLWVP
-189 YEEAIAIAKRH
+189 YEAAIAIAKKH
-200 DVPLIVDAAAQLPP
+200 GVPLIVDAAAQLPP

-237 CGPQSSGLIVG
+237 CGPQSSGLILG
-248 KQSLID
+248 KKSLIE

-271 VGKEEM
+271 VGKEELV
-277 IGLLAAVEWYVNQ
+277 GLLAAVEWYVGQ
-290 DHVQLQQSYEDQ
+290 DHAELQQSYEDQ
-302 VTYYA
+302 VTYYDE
-307 GVFADI
+307 VFADI
-313 QGVTVHRSFP
+313 QGVTVHRSYP

-337 DEEHLGITRNE
+337 DEAQLGITRNE

-355 GEPAIDIAGAGAN
+355 GEPAIDIASAGAN
-368 GVLINGQTLMPGE
+368 AVIINGQTLMPGE
-381 IEIIAQRL
+381 VEIIAQRL
-389 KEIVLS
+389 KKIVLLKIDS
-395 PRKL
+395 

>member
-1 MTMSIYKR
+1 MTIYKR

-36 AMADASKHFVDIIE
+36 AMADASKHFIDIIE

-88 LDAAKRE
+88 FDTAKRE
-95 KLPLSLSSGRGGFQP
+95 KLPHLDDA
-110 HTLPPGR
+110 
-117 GGFQPHTMKNEVI
+117 MKNEVI

-146 GVTFVEIGNENGTS
+146 GVNFVEIGDENGTT
-160 PDELESAITEKTAA
+160 PDELENAITEKTAA
-174 VFYFANPSREHLWVS
+174 IFYFANPSREHLWVP
-189 YEEAIAIAKRH
+189 YEQAINIAKKH
-200 DVPLIVDAAAQLPP
+200 GVPFIVDAAAQLPP

-237 CGPQSSGLIVG
+237 HGPQSSGLIVG
-248 KQSLID
+248 TKPLIE

-271 VGKEEM
+271 VGKEELV
-277 IGLLAAVEWYVNQ
+277 GLLAAVEWYLGQ
-290 DHVQLQQSYEDQ
+290 DHKQLQQSYEDQ
-302 VTYYA
+302 VTYYTK
-307 GVFADI
+307 VFKDI

-323 SEAGQPMPRTEIRF
+323 SEAGQPMPRTEIQF
-337 DEEHLGITRNE
+337 DAEQLGITRDE
-348 ILQQLAE
+348 ILEQLRTGA
-355 GEPAIDIAGAGAN
+355 PAIDIAGAGAN

-389 KEIVLS
+389 KEIFS
-395 PRKL
+395 NPHKR

>member
-1 MTMSIYKR
+1 MNIYKR

-88 LDAAKRE
+88 LDATKRE
-95 KLPLSLSSGRGGFQP
+95 NLPLRPASGKGGFQPPRASSGRGGFQP
-110 HTLPPGR
+110 P
-117 GGFQPHTMKNEVI
+117 TMKSEVI

-146 GVTFVEIGNENGTS
+146 GVNFVEIGDETGTTA
-160 PDELESAITEKTAA
+160 DELENAITEKTAA
-174 VFYFANPSREHLWVS
+174 IFYFANPSREHLWVP
-189 YEEAIAIAKRH
+189 YEEAISIAKKH

-214 PENLWRFTQMGADLA
+214 PENLWRFTHKGADLV

-237 CGPQSSGLIVG
+237 YGPQSSGLIVG
-248 KQSLID
+248 TKPLIE

-277 IGLLAAVEWYVNQ
+277 VGLLAAVEWYLNQ
-290 DHVQLQQSYEDQ
+290 DHAKLQQSYEDQ

-307 GVFADI
+307 EVFKDI
-313 QGVTVHRSFP
+313 RGVTVHRSFP

-337 DEEHLGITRNE
+337 DAEQLGITRDE
-348 ILQQLAE
+348 ILAQLQT
-355 GEPAIDIAGAGAN
+355 GDPAIDIAGAGAN
-368 GVLINGQTLMPGE
+368 GVLINGQTLMPEE

-389 KEIVLS
+389 KEILS
-395 PRKL
+395 NRCKR